1 MPHRLTHRFAL
12 FIGPLSLAFVLLAQP
27 ALAVPAALTVELR
40 GVAKTK
46 EKSTERIDHSTV
58 RMAFPLKP
66 VVEKVAKPMPLM
78 ALLSAAGSG
87 GSQKADGKEVVVE
100 FRGMRFHP
108 QRIVISEGTQ
118 IRLQND
124 SPVPLDLEPRGRA
137 GKAIRVSAGDSVRF
151 APGVSAVYRYGAKRW
166 ASAWLRVDVAPRG
179 QLAPMSWKEG
189 AYSLDLKGL
198 KEGPSRLRILLGD
211 EWYAVPEFVLR
222 QNNTLRMVISFEAP
236 KKGDPKELQ
245 VRERREIPVEMND
258 DMLMMDRPKKRKKRK
273 RRKRCRRGRRR

>member
-1 MPHRLTHRFAL
+1 MPHRLTRRFAL
-12 FIGPLSLAFVLLAQP
+12 FIGPLSLTFMLLAAP
-27 ALAVPAALTVELR
+27 AFAVPAALTVELR

-46 EKSTERIDHSTV
+46 TKVTERIDHSTV

-66 VVEKVAKPMPLM
+66 VAQKVVEPMPLM

-87 GSQKADGKEVVVE
+87 AAQGAEGNEVVVE
-100 FRGMRFHP
+100 FRGMEFHP
-108 QRIVISEGTQ
+108 HRVVISEGTQ

-137 GKAIRVSAGDSVRF
+137 GKPIRVSAGDSVRF
-151 APGVSAVYRYGAKRW
+151 GPGVSAVYRYGAKRW
-166 ASAWLRVDVAPRG
+166 SNALLRVDVAPKG

-189 AYSLDLKGL
+189 AYTLDLKGL

-236 KKGDPKELQ
+236 KKGAEKQLQ
-245 VRERREIPVEMND
+245 VRERREIPVELSD

-273 RRKRCRRGRRR
+273 RRKRRRRGRRR

>member
-1 MPHRLTHRFAL
+1 MPHRLTRRFAL
-12 FIGPLSLAFVLLAQP
+12 FIGPLSLACVLLAPP

-46 EKSTERIDHSTV
+46 TKATERIDHSTV
-58 RMAFPLKP
+58 RVAFPLKP
-66 VVEKVAKPMPLM
+66 VAQKVAEPMPLM

-87 GSQKADGKEVVVE
+87 ASQKADGSEVVVE

-108 QRIVISEGTQ
+108 HHIVIAEGTQ

-137 GKAIRVSAGDSVRF
+137 GKPLRVSAGDSVRF

-166 ASAWLRVDVAPRG
+166 SNALLRVDVSPKG
-179 QLAPMSWKEG
+179 QLAPMVWKEG

-198 KEGPSRLRILLGD
+198 KEGPSRLRILLGE

-222 QNNTLRMVISFEAP
+222 QNNTLRMVLSFEAP
-236 KKGDPKELQ
+236 KKGAEKELQ
-245 VRERREIPVEMND
+245 VRERREIPVELSD

-273 RRKRCRRGRRR
+273 RRKRRRRGRRR